1 MNFQNE
7 KISLHLE
14 VVNYQYKD
22 AKDECDR
29 NWLMVKAKLSEE
41 NKVFK
46 TMDPFLQTYDLQY
59 MIKWFESLPN
69 PTYNELDFIEPNV
82 AFEFMGEKEEEFH
95 IVIRLSQELN
105 PSWCKE
111 EEYEF
116 SIGVTQD
123 DRENII
129 RSIEEQ
135 QRKFP
140 KR

>member
-14 VVNYQYKD
+14 VVNYQYAD

-29 NWLMVKAKLSEE
+29 NWLRVKAKLSEE
-41 NKVFK
+41 NKVFE
-46 TMDPFLQTYDLQY
+46 TMDPFLQTSDLQY
-59 MIKWFESLPN
+59 MIKWFQALPN
-69 PTYNELDFIEPNV
+69 PTYNELAFMEPNLE
-82 AFEFMGEKEEEFH
+82 FEFMGEKEEEFH
-95 IVIRLSQELN
+95 LVIRLSLELK
-105 PSWCKE
+105 PEWCKE

-116 SIGVTQD
+116 SISITQE
-123 DRENII
+123 DRENMI

>member
-1 MNFQNE
+1 MNFKNE

-29 NWLMVKAKLSEE
+29 NWLRVKAKLSEE
-41 NKVFK
+41 NKVFE

-69 PTYNELDFIEPNV
+69 PTYNELDFIEPNL
-82 AFEFMGEKEEEFH
+82 AFEFMGGKAGEFN
-95 IVIRLSQELN
+95 IVIRLSLELN
-105 PSWCKE
+105 PTWYKE
-111 EEYEF
+111 EEYGF
-116 SIGVTQD
+116 SIGITQE

>member
-14 VVNYQYKD
+14 VVKYEFENANDTY
-22 AKDECDR
+22 DR
-29 NWLMVKAKLSEE
+29 NWLMVKAKLLEE
-41 NKVFK
+41 NNIFEKI
-46 TMDPFLQTYDLQY
+46 DPFLQTSDLQY
-59 MIKWFESLPN
+59 MIKWFQSLPN
-69 PTYNELDFIEPNV
+69 PTYNELDFIEPNL
-82 AFEFMGEKEEEFH
+82 AFEFMGEKEGEFH
-95 IVIRLSQELN
+95 IVIRLSLELN
-105 PSWCKE
+105 PSWCRE

-116 SIGVTQD
+116 SIRITQD
-123 DRENII
+123 ERENII

>member
-1 MNFQNE
+1 MNFKNE
-7 KISLHLE
+7 KVTLHLE
-14 VVNYQYKD
+14 VMKYQYKD

-29 NWLMVKAKLSEE
+29 NWLIVKARLSEE
-41 NKVFK
+41 NKVFE
-46 TMDPFLQTYDLQY
+46 TMDPFLQTTDLQY
-59 MIKWFESLPN
+59 MIKWFQSLPN
-69 PTYNELDFIEPNV
+69 STYNELDFIEPNV
-82 AFEFMGEKEEEFH
+82 AFEFIGEKEGEFH

-116 SIGVTQD
+116 SIGITQED
-123 DRENII
+123 IDNIT

-135 QRKFP
+135 QREFP

>member
-1 MNFQNE
+1 MNFKNE

-29 NWLMVKAKLSEE
+29 NWLRVKARLSEE
-41 NKVFK
+41 NKVFE
-46 TMDPFLQTYDLQY
+46 TMDPFLQTSDLQY
-59 MIKWFESLPN
+59 MIKWFQALPN
-69 PTYNELDFIEPNV
+69 PTYNELDFIEPNL
-82 AFEFMGEKEEEFH
+82 AFEFMGEKEGEFH
-95 IVIRLSQELN
+95 LVIRLSLELN

-111 EEYEF
+111 DEYEF
-116 SIGVTQD
+116 SISITQD

-135 QRKFP
+135 QKKFP

>member
-7 KISLHLE
+7 KLALHLE
-14 VVNYQYKD
+14 VVKYQFKD

-29 NWLMVKAKLSEE
+29 NWLIVKARLSEE
-41 NKVFK
+41 NKVFE
-46 TMDPFLQTYDLQY
+46 TRDPFLQTTDLQY
-59 MIKWFESLPN
+59 MIKWFQSLPN
-69 PTYNELDFIEPNV
+69 PTNNELDFIEPNV
-82 AFEFMGEKEEEFH
+82 AFEFIGEKEGEFH

-116 SIGVTQD
+116 SIGISQG
-123 DRENII
+123 DRENIVC
-129 RSIEEQ
+129 SIEEQ

>member
-14 VVNYQYKD
+14 VVKYEFEN
-22 AKDECDR
+22 ANNACDR

-41 NKVFK
+41 NKVFE
-46 TMDPFLQTYDLQY
+46 TMDPFLQTSDLLY
-59 MIKWFESLPN
+59 MIKWFQSLPN
-69 PTYNELDFIEPNV
+69 PTYNELDFIEPNL
-82 AFEFMGEKEEEFH
+82 AFEFMGEKEGEFH
-95 IVIRLSQELN
+95 IVIRLSLELN

-116 SIGVTQD
+116 SIRITQD

>member
-1 MNFQNE
+1 
-7 KISLHLE
+7 
-14 VVNYQYKD
+14 
-22 AKDECDR
+22 
-29 NWLMVKAKLSEE
+29 
-41 NKVFK
+41 
-46 TMDPFLQTYDLQY
+46 
-59 MIKWFESLPN
+59 MIKWFQSLPN

-82 AFEFMGEKEEEFH
+82 AFEFIGEKEGEFH

-116 SIGVTQD
+116 SIGITQED
-123 DRENII
+123 IDNIA

>member
-29 NWLMVKAKLSEE
+29 NWLIVKAKLSEE
-41 NKVFK
+41 DKVFK

-82 AFEFMGEKEEEFH
+82 AFEFMGENEGELH

-116 SIGVTQD
+116 SIGITQN

-135 QRKFP
+135 QKKFP

>member
-1 MNFQNE
+1 
-7 KISLHLE
+7 
-14 VVNYQYKD
+14 
-22 AKDECDR
+22 
-29 NWLMVKAKLSEE
+29 
-41 NKVFK
+41 
-46 TMDPFLQTYDLQY
+46 

-69 PTYNELDFIEPNV
+69 HTYNELDFIEPNL
-82 AFEFMGEKEEEFH
+82 AFEFMGEKSGEFN
-95 IVIRLSQELN
+95 IVIRLSLELN
-105 PSWCKE
+105 PVWCKE

-116 SIGVTQD
+116 SIGITQD

>member
-7 KISLHLE
+7 KLALHLE
-14 VVNYQYKD
+14 VVKYQFKD

-29 NWLMVKAKLSEE
+29 NWLIVKARLSEE
-41 NKVFK
+41 NKVFE
-46 TMDPFLQTYDLQY
+46 TMDPFLQTTDLQY
-59 MIKWFESLPN
+59 MIKWFQSLPN
-69 PTYNELDFIEPNV
+69 PTNNELDFIEPNV
-82 AFEFMGEKEEEFH
+82 AFEFIGEKEGEFH

-116 SIGVTQD
+116 SIGISQG
-123 DRENII
+123 DRENIVC
-129 RSIEEQ
+129 SIEEQ

>member
-1 MNFQNE
+1 MNFKNE
-7 KISLHLE
+7 KVALRLE
-14 VVNYQYKD
+14 VVNYQFND

-29 NWLMVKAKLSEE
+29 NWLRVKAKLSEE
-41 NKVFK
+41 NKVFE

-59 MIKWFESLPN
+59 MKKWFESLPN
-69 PTYNELDFIEPNV
+69 PTYNELDFIEPNL
-82 AFEFMGEKEEEFH
+82 AFEFMGGKSGEFN
-95 IVIRLSQELN
+95 IVIHLSLELN
-105 PSWCKE
+105 PAWCKE

-116 SIGVTQD
+116 SIGITQD

>member
-1 MNFQNE
+1 MIFQNE
-7 KISLHLE
+7 IVALHIE
-14 VVNYQYKD
+14 VVKYQFEN
-22 AKDECDR
+22 ANNTCDR
-29 NWLMVKAKLSEE
+29 NWLMIKAKLSEE
-41 NKVFK
+41 NKVFE
-46 TMDPFLQTYDLQY
+46 TMDPFLQTDDLQY

-82 AFEFMGEKEEEFH
+82 AFEFMGENEGEIH

-116 SIGVTQD
+116 SISITQN

>member
-1 MNFQNE
+1 MNFKNE

-29 NWLMVKAKLSEE
+29 NWLRVKAKLSEE
-41 NKVFK
+41 SKVFE
-46 TMDPFLQTYDLQY
+46 TMDPFLQTSDLQY
-59 MIKWFESLPN
+59 MIKWFQALPN
-69 PTYNELDFIEPNV
+69 PTYNELAFMEPNLE
-82 AFEFMGEKEEEFH
+82 FEFMGEKEGEFH
-95 IVIRLSQELN
+95 LVIRLSQELN

-116 SIGVTQD
+116 SIGITQD

>member
-1 MNFQNE
+1 MNFKNE
-7 KISLHLE
+7 RVALHLE
-14 VVNYQYKD
+14 VVKYQFKD

-29 NWLMVKAKLSEE
+29 NWLIVKAKLSEE
-41 NKVFK
+41 NKVFE
-46 TMDPFLQTYDLQY
+46 TMDPFLQTTDLQY
-59 MIKWFESLPN
+59 MINWFQSLPN

-82 AFEFMGEKEEEFH
+82 TFEFIGEKDGEFH

-116 SIGVTQD
+116 SIGIKQED
-123 DRENII
+123 IENII

-135 QRKFP
+135 QREFP

>member
-14 VVNYQYKD
+14 FVKYEFEN
-22 AKDECDR
+22 ANNACDR

-41 NKVFK
+41 NKVFE
-46 TMDPFLQTYDLQY
+46 TMDPFLQTSDLQY
-59 MIKWFESLPN
+59 MIKWFQSLPN
-69 PTYNELDFIEPNV
+69 PTYNELDFIEPNL
-82 AFEFMGEKEEEFH
+82 AFEFMGEKEGEFH
-95 IVIRLSQELN
+95 IVIRLSLELN

-116 SIGVTQD
+116 SIRITQD

>member
-14 VVNYQYKD
+14 VVKYEFENANDTY
-22 AKDECDR
+22 DR
-29 NWLMVKAKLSEE
+29 NWLMVKAKLLEE
-41 NKVFK
+41 NNIFEKI
-46 TMDPFLQTYDLQY
+46 DPFLQTSDLQY
-59 MIKWFESLPN
+59 MIKWFQSLPN
-69 PTYNELDFIEPNV
+69 PTYNELDFIEPNL
-82 AFEFMGEKEEEFH
+82 AFEFMEEKEGEFH
-95 IVIRLSQELN
+95 IVIRLSLELN

-116 SIGVTQD
+116 SIRITQD
-123 DRENII
+123 ERENII

>member
-22 AKDECDR
+22 AIDECDR
-29 NWLMVKAKLSEE
+29 NWLRVKAKLSEE
-41 NKVFK
+41 NKVFE

-59 MIKWFESLPN
+59 MIKWFEFLPN
-69 PTYNELDFIEPNV
+69 PTYNELDFIEPNL
-82 AFEFMGEKEEEFH
+82 AFEFMGEKEGKFH
-95 IVIRLSQELN
+95 IAIRLSLELK
-105 PSWCKE
+105 PAWCKE

-116 SIGVTQD
+116 SIGITQD

>member
-1 MNFQNE
+1 MNFKNE
-7 KISLHLE
+7 KVTLHLE
-14 VVNYQYKD
+14 VMKYQYKD

-29 NWLMVKAKLSEE
+29 NWLIVKARLSEE
-41 NKVFK
+41 NKVFE
-46 TMDPFLQTYDLQY
+46 TMDPFLQTTDLQY
-59 MIKWFESLPN
+59 MIKWFQSLPN

-82 AFEFMGEKEEEFH
+82 AFEFIGEKEGEFH

-116 SIGVTQD
+116 SIGITQED
-123 DRENII
+123 IDNIT

>member
-1 MNFQNE
+1 MNFKNE
-7 KISLHLE
+7 KVTLHLE
-14 VVNYQYKD
+14 VMKYQYKD

-29 NWLMVKAKLSEE
+29 NWLIVKARLSEE
-41 NKVFK
+41 NKVFE
-46 TMDPFLQTYDLQY
+46 TTDPFLQTTDLQY
-59 MIKWFESLPN
+59 MIKWFQSLPN

-82 AFEFMGEKEEEFH
+82 AFEFIGEKEGEFH

-116 SIGVTQD
+116 SIGITQED
-123 DRENII
+123 IDTIT